1 MKDTATRR
9 RLTDDDRNHCLKLS
23 TCGLSNQEIADIMK
37 TSSSSVAYIK
47 QIHNACLN
55 KDFDTLHRLS
65 TNHGATIAW
74 AMQLTGIS
82 FPDEKTPVAE
92 EPEAKS
98 APAEKPVADAII
110 TREFMLATFDALSD
124 IRNLLTEIRDILS

>member
-1 MKDTATRR
+1 MKDTITKR
-9 RLTDDDRNHCLKLS
+9 RLTDDDRNACLKLI

-65 TNHGATIAW
+65 TNHNSTVAW
-74 AMQLTGIS
+74 AMQLTGIT
-82 FPDEKTPVAE
+82 FPDNAPVVE
-92 EPEAKS
+92 EPEVKS
-98 APAEKPVADAII
+98 VPAEKPDARDIL
-110 TREFMLATFDALSD
+110 TREFMSATFDVLSD
-124 IRNLLTEIRDILS
+124 IRSLLTEIRDILK